1 MSVSQFR
8 RCVLLSTLSEADKT
22 WFPKWFGSYA
32 IFAFKRLESSQK
44 SIDNDVLM
52 VPISDT
58 LVKDYLISLRDNGT
72 KAWQRLQAARAIEMY
87 AGVVVRTCDV
97 NFKTITD
104 KLREISS
111 REKQLG
117 TSLEPGQIQ
126 VAGEGS
132 EGTLDDEEPEILRRM
147 RARMRLLHH
156 PISTEKAYT
165 QWVNRFIKHV
175 GSEHLEKFG
184 EHDVAEFLTD
194 LAVVGNVVGSTQNQ
208 ALSAI
213 LFLYGQV
220 LNRDLAFVNAMRAKV
235 SEYRPLVLTKREVTE
250 LFGFFGGV
258 YRLMFLL
265 TYGGGLRHHEC
276 RTLRIKD
283 LDLERCEIL
292 VRTGKG
298 MKDRMTVLPTNSLEL
313 LRSQIANVRALH
325 QADLARGFG
334 EVYLPF
340 ALANKYPNAAKEF
353 CWQYLFP
360 SIRMSRDPR
369 SGKIRRHHVH
379 ERTFASQFRKAL
391 QLSSIDKPATPH
403 TLRHSFATHML
414 EDGADIRT
422 VQELLGHKDVK
433 TTMIYTHVM
442 NRPGLA
448 VVSPSDR
455 LALL

>member
-8 RCVLLSTLSEADKT
+8 RCVLLSTLAAGDKT
-22 WFPKWFGSYA
+22 WFPKWFGA
-32 IFAFKRLESSQK
+32 FARFAFKRMQNGPK
-44 SIDNDVLM
+44 SLDDENVA
-52 VPISDT
+52 VPVSEP
-58 LVKDYLISLRDNGT
+58 LVVNYLQSLRDNGT

-87 AGVVVRTCDV
+87 AAVVVRTCDV
-97 NFKTITD
+97 DFKFIID
-104 KLREISS
+104 KLRELSG

-117 TSLEPGQIQ
+117 ASIGAGQIE

-132 EGTLDDEEPEILRRM
+132 VGTLDDEEPVILRRM
-147 RARMRLLHH
+147 RARMRLMHH

-165 QWVNRFIKHV
+165 QWVNRFIAHI

-184 EHDVAEFLTD
+184 EEEVADFLTD
-194 LAVVGNVVGSTQNQ
+194 LAVSGNVVGSTQNQ

-235 SEYRPLVLTKREVTE
+235 SEYRPLVLTKREISE
-250 LFGFFGGV
+250 LFRFFGGV

-283 LDLERCEIL
+283 LDLERREIL
-292 VRTGKG
+292 VRNGKG
-298 MKDRMTVLPTNSLEL
+298 MKDRMTVLPANAIEM
-313 LRSQIANVRALH
+313 LRSHIASVRSMH

-340 ALANKYPNAAKEF
+340 ALANKYPNAAREF

-360 SIRMSRDPR
+360 SHRMSRDPR
-369 SGKIRRHHVH
+369 SGKIRRHHLH
-379 ERTFASQFRKAL
+379 ERTFASQFRKSL
-391 QLSSIDKPATPH
+391 QLSTIDKPATPH

-455 LALL
+455 LALV